1 MSKWFLVIL
10 AVALEGAGIA
20 ALFAYTADDLR
31 FVAYLAAHA
40 VSCALLS
47 VVLVRLLPGPYRGQP
62 GHAWAFLMTLQFAI
76 PFVGSLGVALGI
88 LLALYLPHFRHQV
101 PWQEVEIP
109 ELPFRPIDMSMQM
122 TYSQGGLRQVL
133 REATDPEKRLA
144 ALMATRQMANREA
157 VGILREALKDKV
169 DDVRLLAYSML
180 DQKEKILT
188 QQANRLQQ
196 HLQQAAEPERSALE
210 RRLAQLW
217 WEMAYLG
224 LAQGGLRTHYFKSAR
239 ELLQGLVDKAPQH
252 SDWRLL
258 GRVELALGNIAAAER
273 AFEAALANGAPHTLI
288 FHYYAECAF
297 ARRDFE
303 RVSARLT
310 ACAADAVPAKTRAL
324 AEAWR

>member
-10 AVALEGAGIA
+10 ALALEGAGIA
-20 ALFAYTADDLR
+20 ALFAPTIDDLQL
-31 FVAYLAAHA
+31 VAYLAAHA
-40 VSCALLS
+40 LSCALLS
-47 VVLVRLLPGPYRGQP
+47 IVLVRFLPGPYRGQP
-62 GHAWAFLMTLQFAI
+62 GRAWAFLMTLQFAI

-122 TYSQGGLRQVL
+122 TYSDGGLRQVL

-144 ALMATRQMANREA
+144 ALMATRHMASRDG
-157 VGILREALKDKV
+157 VDILREALKDKV

-180 DQKEKILT
+180 DQKEKVLT
-188 QQANRLQQ
+188 QRAASLQQ
-196 HLQQAAEPERSALE
+196 HLQQAAESERSALE
-210 RRLAQLW
+210 RRLAQIW

-224 LAQGGLRTHYFKSAR
+224 LAQGGLRTHYFRSAR

-252 SDWRLL
+252 NDWRLL
-258 GRVELALGNIAAAER
+258 GRVELALGNIEAAEW
-273 AFEAALANGAPHTLI
+273 AFEAALAAGAPPTLI
-288 FHYYAECAF
+288 SHYYAECAF

-303 RVSARLT
+303 RVSVRLA
-310 ACAADAVPAKTRAL
+310 ACPADQVPSKNRTL